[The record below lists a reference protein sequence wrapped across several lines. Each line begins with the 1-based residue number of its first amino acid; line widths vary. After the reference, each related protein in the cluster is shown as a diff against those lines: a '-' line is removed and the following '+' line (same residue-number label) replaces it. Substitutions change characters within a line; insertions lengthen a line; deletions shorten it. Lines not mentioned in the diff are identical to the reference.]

1 MRFKQFYDDS
11 GLGNDLKHNYLMIDV
26 LDFLLRFI
34 IMTTSKIKR
43 GAPLLIFDV
52 IMYEHY
58 NVSFILNSL
67 FLNFE

>member
-1 MRFKQFYDDS
+1 MQFKQFYDDS
-11 GLGNDLKHNYLMIDV
+11 VPGNDLKHNLMIDV
-26 LDFLLRFI
+26 LDFLLLRLI

-43 GAPLLIFDV
+43 G
-52 IMYEHY
+52 EHY